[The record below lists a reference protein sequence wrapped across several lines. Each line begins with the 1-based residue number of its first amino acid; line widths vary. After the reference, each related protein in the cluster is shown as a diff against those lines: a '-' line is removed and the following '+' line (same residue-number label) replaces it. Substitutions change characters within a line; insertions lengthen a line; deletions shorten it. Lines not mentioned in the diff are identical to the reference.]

1 MDSVRPVSSRQ
12 PTVSTGRCQSPNNPV
27 TASSDKNHHD
37 ETKSGEGPMDDGN
50 EQADEQDKAGHPRH
64 SPGYIHDLFSF

>member
-1 MDSVRPVSSRQ
+1 
-12 PTVSTGRCQSPNNPV
+12 
-27 TASSDKNHHD
+27 
-37 ETKSGEGPMDDGN
+37 MDDGN